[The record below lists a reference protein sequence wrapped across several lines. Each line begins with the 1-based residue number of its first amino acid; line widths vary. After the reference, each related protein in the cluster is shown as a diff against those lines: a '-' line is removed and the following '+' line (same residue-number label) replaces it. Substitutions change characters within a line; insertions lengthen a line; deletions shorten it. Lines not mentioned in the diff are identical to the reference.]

1 MTSLAERL
9 KAVPYVCGGRDD
21 CTTTEHG
28 ASICGHDL
36 VPHWEV
42 LAAEA
47 LAHVREVLSREK
59 IIQELIKQFG
69 LDCKVCDPKWYAP
82 MADAILRLLDG
93 EASDGS

>member
-1 MTSLAERL
+1 MRDPMTSLAERL
-9 KAVPYVCGGRDD
+9 DNALKDIAFTGKYPNEQS
-21 CTTTEHG
+21 TG
-28 ASICGHDL
+28 AL
-36 VPHWEV
+36 

-47 LAHVREVLSREK
+47 LAHVREVLTREK

-93 EASDGS
+93 EATDGS